1 MDVLM
6 AISLALLLF
15 SVWARLASARKIRTM
30 SQINDDITRLY
41 ERMKNYGDPIHISL
55 GIYAAKLF
63 YLAAAST
70 MAVALTL
77 SALYVVYQIS
87 GQDNSAPKDIAVYTA
102 SLAVAYAYY
111 SGIPIPVHILSA

>member
-1 MDVLM
+1 MDILM
-6 AISLALLLF
+6 ATSLALLLF
-15 SVWARLASARKIRTM
+15 SVWARLASARKIRTV

-63 YLAAAST
+63 HLATAST

-77 SALYVVYQIS
+77 SALYAVYQIV
-87 GQDNSAPKDIAVYTA
+87 GRDNSAPKDIAVYTA

-111 SGIPIPVHILSA
+111 SGIPIPVHILST

>member
-15 SVWARLASARKIRTM
+15 SVWARLTSARKIRTL
-30 SQINDDITRLY
+30 SQIDDDITRLY
-41 ERMKNYGDPIHISL
+41 EFMRNYGDPIHISL

-63 YLAAAST
+63 YLATAST
-70 MAVALTL
+70 MAVALAL
-77 SALYVVYQIS
+77 SALYAVYQIVE
-87 GQDNSAPKDIAVYTA
+87 QDNSVPKDIAVYTA

-111 SGIPIPVHILSA
+111 SGIPIPVHVLSA

>member
-6 AISLALLLF
+6 VVSLALLLF
-15 SVWARLASARKIRTM
+15 SVWARLTSARKIRTV
-30 SQINDDITRLY
+30 SQIDDDITRLY
-41 ERMKNYGDPIHISL
+41 EYMRNYGDPIHISL

-63 YLAAAST
+63 SLAAAST

-77 SALYVVYQIS
+77 SALYTIYQIVE
-87 GQDNSAPKDIAVYTA
+87 QDNSAPKDIAVYTA

-111 SGIPIPVHILSA
+111 SGIPIPVQLA